1 MPFFP
6 YKDDSPKIIIGFFDF
21 WIFSDTSCFP
31 FTISLIIDKLRI
43 GYIDY
48 KQFARDFNSST
59 STYAKVEN
67 NILSFS
73 YSGEINE
80 NESLSLNYF
89 AGLGL
94 YRSYYELN
102 LNNISDDDYAINII
116 GNSSNSIDPGII
128 AGLSYH
134 QYFGKGFLGIN
145 FTYIPSKKINYEYSW
160 VRDKYYISEW
170 NELEEV
176 DVGGNI
182 IFLVTGTNF

>member
-1 MPFFP
+1 MF
-6 YKDDSPKIIIGFFDF
+6 
-21 WIFSDTSCFP
+21 IFLLFSFYSVY
-31 FTISLIIDKLRI
+31 KLRFFYPGEYNYVLLVTLI
-43 GYIDY
+43 CVFTDVGGYIFG
-48 KQFARDFNSST
+48 KFIKGPKLT
-59 STYAKVEN
+59 K
-67 NILSFS
+67 LSPNKT
-73 YSGEINE
+73 YSGMIGAYLLSIILILYLFHE
-80 NESLSLNYF
+80 NLIFLKN
-89 AGLGL
+89 
-94 YRSYYELN
+94 YELN

-145 FTYIPSKKINYEYSW
+145 FTYIPSKNINYEYSW